1 MCVERSN
8 ERPEGVRVSKVCG
21 CRGLVGIEGV
31 VEGVG
36 VAALR
41 VHGHEHTHSCVL
53 RSGVRCYIINGQM
66 GGTHL
71 DHTSS
76 SSLASSSSS
85 LMLMKFHWHTGAAST
100 GGMGQR
106 TQRVLGNESEQ
117 RETTKIKKDAL
128 MNTGPRKKN
137 QRWRNTEGAQDGR
150 GVPKKVS
157 VRQ

>member
-1 MCVERSN
+1 MCVEHSN

-36 VAALR
+36 VATLR
-41 VHGHEHTHSCVL
+41 VHVHERMHSCVL
-53 RSGVRCYIINGQM
+53 RSGVRCYIINSQM

-85 LMLMKFHWHTGAAST
+85 LMLIKFCWRTGAAST
-100 GGMGQR
+100 GGMGQ
-106 TQRVLGNESEQ
+106 
-117 RETTKIKKDAL
+117 
-128 MNTGPRKKN
+128 
-137 QRWRNTEGAQDGR
+137 
-150 GVPKKVS
+150 
-157 VRQ
+157 